1 VDIAASILEA
11 CRYGTNKTHTMYQC
25 NLSSKQLEG
34 YLDLLSKANLL
45 VIENDHRRFMLTVS
59 SKGKH
64 FLKVYNGMKSL
75 MQNGNLETENS
86 YEPF

>member
-1 VDIAASILEA
+1 LESTSFRRCQVDIAASILEA
-11 CRYGTNKTHTMYQC
+11 CRYGTNKTRVIDRC

-64 FLKVYNGMKSL
+64 FLEIYNGMKT
-75 MQNGNLETENS
+75 MME
-86 YEPF
+86 